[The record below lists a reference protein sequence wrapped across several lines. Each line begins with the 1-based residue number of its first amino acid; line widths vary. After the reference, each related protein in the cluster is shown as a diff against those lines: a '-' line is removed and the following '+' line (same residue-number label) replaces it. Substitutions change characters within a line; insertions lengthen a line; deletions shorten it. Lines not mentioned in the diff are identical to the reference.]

1 MGLSFTHLLIV
12 LVIVILLFGTSK
24 LPEFGSGIG
33 KAIKGFKRAM
43 SEPEEID
50 VSAKK
55 KDEPPTPPKQ

>member
-1 MGLSFTHLLIV
+1 
-12 LVIVILLFGTSK
+12 LLFGTSK